1 MQTINDSDLLQGIYA
16 VVDWLYFHMWK
27 KLYAILIRA
36 VEAFLT
42 CEKKA
47 YRFAQISFTK

>member
-27 KLYAILIRA
+27 KLCAFWSA

-42 CEKKA
+42 YEKKA